1 MKKLFSI
8 LFICQLSVN
17 LIFSQDATELCSQ
30 GKINALQRL
39 NKNNMV
45 MYPGDSNIDVT
56 YYKLDLRLFFAS
68 KTLSG
73 VVTVKAKSIVDN
85 LSNAYFDLISNMKVT
100 SVKMNGTSI
109 AFNHSGDLLSFVFGK
124 SLSRNESFE
133 LEIAYN
139 GPPASSGFG
148 SFVFTDRGVDKVIWS
163 LSEPYG
169 SKDWWPC
176 KDTPSDKADSSDVWI
191 TAENY
196 FVSVSNGLLT
206 NVVTNGDG
214 TKTYKWK
221 NRYPIATYLISLA
234 MTNYHLFEDKFEYSP
249 TKYMPIT
256 NYTYPEKFTPA
267 RQTQMEATKDM
278 LRVFSE
284 KFGEYPFL
292 KEKYG
297 HAEFSWG
304 GGMEHQTITSLINFN
319 EDLVAHELAHQWF
332 GDKVTCQDWQHIWLN
347 EGFATYSESIYF
359 EAKYGK
365 QAFMNDV
372 TANMNS
378 AKNAKGSI
386 YVQNISSIGEIFN
399 SSRSYAKGSIVL
411 HMLRGIVGDDKFFQI
426 LKEYLTEPG
435 LSYNV
440 ATTEDFQRVA
450 ERVYGQSLDYFFKE
464 WIYGDSYPKFTIGTS
479 SQQISGNNYNVTVR
493 LLQNTNASLNPK
505 YFVMPVQ
512 VRITTP
518 NGVVNTSVFN
528 NLQEQVWVIPVVG
541 QPSKIEVDPDN
552 WILKDI
558 VGTTSI
564 DENPEVPTVFFL
576 SQNYPNPF
584 NPETRIQYTIPSVET
599 RRGESLQHVTLK
611 VYDVLGNQVAILVDE
626 FKQAGIY
633 SSSFYTLRSSLSS
646 GVYFYTFQAGDFV
659 ETKKMLYLK

>member
-45 MYPGDSNIDVT
+45 LYPGDSNIDVT

-73 VVTVKAKSIVDN
+73 VVNVKAKSIVDN
-85 LSNAYFDLISNMKVT
+85 LSNAYLDLISIMNVT

-109 AFNHSGDLLSFVFGK
+109 AFNRSGDVLNFIFGK
-124 SLSRNESFE
+124 SLIRNESFE

-148 SFVFTDRGVDKVIWS
+148 SFVFTDRGADKVIWS

-169 SKDWWPC
+169 AKDWWPC
-176 KDTPSDKADSSDVWI
+176 KDTPADKADSSDVWI

-206 NVVTNGDG
+206 EVVNNGDG

-234 MTNYHLFEDKFEYSP
+234 MTNYYLFEDQFEYAP
-249 TKYMPIT
+249 GKFLPIT
-256 NYTYPEKFTPA
+256 NYSYPERFTPA

-284 KFGEYPFL
+284 KFGEYPFI

-332 GDKVTCQDWQHIWLN
+332 GDKVTCKDWQHIWLN

-372 TANMNS
+372 ITNMNN
-378 AKNAKGSI
+378 AKNAKGSV

-399 SSRSYAKGSIVL
+399 GNRSYAKGSIVL

-426 LKEYLTEPG
+426 LKEYLNEPG
-435 LSYNV
+435 LAYNV
-440 ATTEDFQRVA
+440 ATTEDFQRIA

-464 WIYGDSYPKFTIGTS
+464 WIYGEGYPKYTVGWNYKLV
-479 SQQISGNNYNVTVR
+479 SGDTYEITFR
-493 LLQNTNASLNPK
+493 LKQNSNTNPVFFK
-505 YFVMPVQ
+505 MPVQ
-512 VRITTP
+512 VQVSTA
-518 NGVVNTSVFN
+518 NGSVLKTFLNEQQEQGWVFN
-528 NLQEQVWVIPVVG
+528 VEGSPTSLTF
-541 QPSKIEVDPDN
+541 DPDN
-552 WILKDI
+552 WILKNI
-558 VGTTSI
+558 VAYTGINNLETIPLEYS
-564 DENPEVPTVFFL
+564 L
-576 SQNYPNPF
+576 YQNYPNPF
-584 NPETRIQYTIPSVET
+584 NPSTVISYQLPFA
-599 RRGESLQHVTLK
+599 GHVSLK
-611 VYDVLGNQVAILVDE
+611 VFDLLGREIATLVDE
-626 FKQAGIY
+626 RKEPGNYTVLFYTERLASGVSSKGGYASGIY
-633 SSSFYTLRSSLSS
+633 FYQLK
-646 GVYFYTFQAGDFV
+646 AGEFISM
-659 ETKKMLYLK
+659 KKMLLIK